1 MLRFRSLMGA
11 LSMAALLIGG
21 VPAAGSAQCV
31 LCAKNAEFAGAVPGD
46 GARVFARA
54 GVVLLVPVLCAAA
67 ALGVWVRR
75 HGTR

>member
-1 MLRFRSLMGA
+1 MGLRARIITLPIV
-11 LSMAALLIGG
+11 ALLTASL
-21 VPAAGSAQCV
+21 PAVGQAQCV
-31 LCAKNAEFAGAVPGD
+31 LCAKNAEFAGAGPGE
-46 GARVFARA
+46 GSRVFARA